1 MFDFTSKALTNS
13 LKSNLDDAL
22 KSGKIIVSVGINGKE
37 FPGKMY
43 CRSSWVLGL
52 NDTELKISNNRTKK
66 VSKQI
71 SVSDINNI
79 ELSVAKGFNNAPG
92 QFMRQTL
99 CLEMA
104 INIGETTYQLI
115 CEDLGAIQP
124 ILSWVQENNINFTDS
139 YDLVKLYS
147 ENNSKEAVDILYS
160 KIQEIQG
167 R

>member
-22 KSGKIIVSVGINGKE
+22 KSGKVIVSVEISGKE

-52 NDTELKISNNRTKK
+52 NDTELKISNNRTKR

-71 SVSDINNI
+71 SVSDITNI

-104 INIGETTYQLI
+104 INIGEITYQLI
-115 CEDLGAIQP
+115 CEDLGVIQP
-124 ILSWVQENNINFTDS
+124 MLLWVQENNIKFTDS

-147 ENNSKEAVDILYS
+147 ENNSKEAIDILYS
-160 KIQEIQG
+160 KLQEIQG